1 MTSFDDPRAVAPV
14 DASLSAPRPS
24 AARRAVAAVFLLQG
38 FVIGSWALHVPFTIE
53 RLGIT
58 ESDMGLMIVMFGLG
72 SVIAMGLL
80 GVVLPRTG
88 SLPVARLSVAASS
101 LFVIGLATTPTYA
114 WTLVAA
120 PVLSGII
127 GVASV
132 AMNAQGVEVERR
144 AGASLM
150 SSFHGFWSMGI
161 LVGSLAGGFA
171 ADRFGPV
178 PHALGVLA
186 IGLAASAL
194 AWPHLVDDRGAGK
207 GGGGRFALPRAPAVW
222 VLGLVTLFAFSL
234 DGAAID
240 WSALLM
246 RQDVGAPVW
255 LWGWP
260 LAALQGVMMAM
271 RFAGD
276 GVRDRFGPVPLL
288 RWGGVLAA
296 AGFALAGAAGLEAL
310 AHLSVG
316 ARAGLAVAGF
326 AIAGAGLANIV
337 PVALSLAGRVRGV
350 DPGTALAVVSA
361 HGHLGIL
368 FMPASI
374 GWAGEH
380 VGFGATFAGLAALP
394 LAIALLAPV
403 GRAAHGGVA
412 DGGAADGEGGAG
424 AADAA
429 GRR

>member
-1 MTSFDDPRAVAPV
+1 MKGAA
-14 DASLSAPRPS
+14 
-24 AARRAVAAVFLLQG
+24 AARRAVRAMFLLQG

-53 RLGIT
+53 RLDID
-58 ESDMGLMIVMFGLG
+58 ESDMGLVIVMFGLG
-72 SVIAMGLL
+72 SVIAMALVGAL
-80 GVVLPRTG
+80 LPRTG

-101 LFVIGLATTPTYA
+101 LFVIGLATTPTYG
-114 WTLVAA
+114 WTLAAA
-120 PVLSGII
+120 PLLSGII

-161 LVGSLAGGFA
+161 LVGSLAGGLA
-171 ADRFGPV
+171 ADRLGPV
-178 PHALGVLA
+178 PHALGVLG

-194 AWPHLVDDRGAGK
+194 AWPHLVDDRGAGR
-207 GGGGRFALPRAPAVW
+207 GSGGRFALPRAPAVW
-222 VLGLVTLFAFSL
+222 LLGLVTLFAFSL

-276 GVRDRFGPVPLL
+276 GVRDRLGPVPLL
-288 RWGGVLAA
+288 RWGGALAA
-296 AGFALAGAAGLEAL
+296 IGFALAGAAGLDAL
-310 AHLSVG
+310 DGWPVA
-316 ARAGLAVAGF
+316 ARAALAVAGF
-326 AIAGAGLANIV
+326 AIAGAGLANVV
-337 PVALSLAGRVRGV
+337 PVALSLAGRVPGTN
-350 DPGTALAVVSA
+350 PGTALAVVSA

-403 GRAAHGGVA
+403 GRT
-412 DGGAADGEGGAG
+412 GEGS
-424 AADAA
+424 
-429 GRR
+429 GR